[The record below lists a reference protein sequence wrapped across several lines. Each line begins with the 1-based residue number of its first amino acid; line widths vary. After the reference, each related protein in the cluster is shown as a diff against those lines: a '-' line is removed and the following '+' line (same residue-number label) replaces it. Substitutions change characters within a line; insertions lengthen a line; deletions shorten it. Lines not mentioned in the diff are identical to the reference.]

1 MPFSPFWQH
10 CICLSAS
17 FLFLF
22 LGGCR
27 SYAPAPIEWHSETS
41 GWADASSNR
50 VSLTLS
56 EARQCALVLNPAI
69 NALRLKHLASGRLA
83 LASGWWEDPALDLD
97 GLRVLRGGPH
107 PWIIGSGLSF
117 AIPLSG
123 VPGIEKLAAQA
134 YGRADALAVTMG
146 ERHLLAEID
155 TAWSR
160 AVAIEQRTAL
170 TADYA
175 VRITQ
180 WDRTVQALV
189 QAGELPKSEGD
200 RFLQERLASQLEK
213 EQLDADAS
221 ACRIALVRLLGV
233 HPAAQ
238 IEFAFKTTEQAPAPI
253 FPDEEALIRHPRVQE
268 KLARLDASEE
278 ALRAEIRRQYPDLAI
293 GPSFGHEEGGGRL
306 GLSLGLNLPLW
317 NRNRKGVALAESG
330 RDTARNEA
338 LSEWRVLISDLHET
352 RESLKYAERAAQLL
366 RDRRL
371 PEASDSA
378 ARIERLFKA
387 GETDVLAVAEAEQTF
402 YQIQRAAIDAQLS
415 VAEARIRVA
424 ALAPGNQ

>member
-1 MPFSPFWQH
+1 MPFSSFWQT

-17 FLFLF
+17 LLFLII
-22 LGGCR
+22 GGCR
-27 SYAPAPIEWHSETS
+27 SYAPAPIEWRRETS
-41 GWADASSNR
+41 DWTAASTNR
-50 VSLTLS
+50 ASLTPS

-69 NALRLKHLASGRLA
+69 NALRLKHLSSDRVA

-107 PWIIGSGLSF
+107 PWIIGSGLVF
-117 AIPLSG
+117 AIPLNG

-134 YGRADALAVTMG
+134 YGRADALAVTVG
-146 ERHLLAEID
+146 ERDLLAEID

-160 AVAIEQRTAL
+160 AGAIEQRTTLA
-170 TADYA
+170 ADYA
-175 VRITQ
+175 ARITR
-180 WDRTVQALV
+180 WDSTVQALV

-200 RFLQERLASQLEK
+200 RFLQERLAIQLEK
-213 EQLDADAS
+213 QQLEADGS
-221 ACRIALVRLLGV
+221 VCRKALMRLLGL

-238 IEFAFKTTEQAPAPI
+238 IVFDFRTPDQAPQPV
-253 FPDEEALIRHPRVQE
+253 FPDEEVLIRHPRVQE
-268 KLARLDASEE
+268 KLARLDASEA

-338 LSEWRVLISDLHET
+338 LSEWRSLMSDLHET
-352 RESLKYAERAAQLL
+352 RESLKYAERSAQLL
-366 RDRRL
+366 RERRL

-387 GETDVLAVAEAEQTF
+387 GETDVLAVAEAEQTL
-402 YQIQRAAIDAQLS
+402 YEIRRATVDAQLS
-415 VAEARIRVA
+415 VSEVRIRAA
-424 ALAPGNQ
+424 ALAPGNP